1 MADGDAIAATAEP
14 TLAKSRRRRTGKSG
28 RSRHFDILLDVA
40 RRISGTESLDQVLYA
55 LVEMTSNEVGCDRST
70 FFLYDSNTNDLFSR
84 IAQGLRSREIRISAN
99 EGIAGAVYR
108 SGEPII
114 VDDAVQD
121 PRFDSIVDKQTGY
134 TTRNLVCVPLTT
146 VGGEIVGVAQCLNK
160 ESGQFTER
168 DINLLSEVG
177 QVAVPALRSS
187 HYIERMA
194 LAREQ
199 EMQFL
204 NVVTDITSEIDL
216 DVLLHRIMVEV
227 TRILGA
233 ERSTLFLNDEKT
245 NELFSRVAQGEAAP
259 GEKVN
264 EIRLPNNV
272 GIAGAVFSSGK
283 TVNIPHAYADLRFN
297 PAFDRVTGFFTRSI
311 LSTPLT
317 NKSGKVIGV
326 TQALNKV
333 GGPFTQDDESRLK
346 AFTAEVAI
354 ALENAKLFNDVQKMK
369 NYNDSMLLSMADGV
383 ITLNNDRI
391 IVTCNSA
398 GLRIFQCTTAD
409 IIDKKIDEFFI
420 GKNSWIVER
429 LAKVESEQHS
439 DVEMDVEIEVDG
451 KPTAVN
457 LSILPLKTEAE
468 QQLGTMMMIEDIS
481 IEKRVKATMAR
492 YMDPTIAAQMF
503 ESADTDVLG
512 GISRRATI
520 LFSDIRGFTTLTEH
534 LGATGTVAFLNEY
547 FGMMVDVITKYE
559 GMLDKFIGDAIM
571 AAFGLPISHD
581 DDEDRAVQ
589 SAIAMIRECRRW
601 SAERVRAN
609 QLPVDMGIGLNTDMI
624 VSGNIGSAK
633 RMDYTLIGDGVN
645 VASRLESACKA
656 YSARILISDN
666 TYKLLRG
673 TYRIRDVDQVIVKGK
688 TEPVGVYEVLDY
700 HTEETFPHMMDVVN
714 YFNEGIAYYRKR
726 NFEKS
731 IQQFE
736 ETLRRHPADKLSQ
749 TYIDR
754 CRFLIENPPPDDWH
768 GIWEMHEK

>member
-1 MADGDAIAATAEP
+1 MPNGDVVVETARP
-14 TLAKSRRRRTGKSG
+14 VLAPVRQRRNRRTGQ
-28 RSRHFDILLDVA
+28 SRRFEILLDVA
-40 RRISGTESLDQVLYA
+40 RRISGTDSLDQILYA

-70 FFLYDSNTNDLFSR
+70 FFLYDSNSDDLFSR
-84 IAQGLRSREIRISAN
+84 IAQGLRPREIRISAN
-99 EGIAGAVYR
+99 EGIAGAVFQ
-108 SGEPII
+108 SGKPMI
-114 VDDAVQD
+114 VDDAAKD
-121 PRFDSIVDKQTGY
+121 PRFDSVVDTHTGY
-134 TTRNLVCVPLTT
+134 TTRNMVCIPLRT
-146 VGGEIVGVAQCLNK
+146 VSGDIVGVAQCLNK
-160 ESGQFTER
+160 NSGQFTEQ
-168 DINLLSEVG
+168 DIELLTSVGEV
-177 QVAVPALRSS
+177 AIPSLRSS
-187 HYIERMA
+187 HFIERMA

-233 ERSTLFLNDEKT
+233 ERSTLFLNDDKT
-245 NELFSRVAQGEAAP
+245 NELFSRVAQGETTD
-259 GEKVN
+259 EL
-264 EIRLPNNV
+264 RLPNDV
-272 GIAGAVFSSGK
+272 GIAGTVYCTGK

-297 PAFDRVTGFFTRSI
+297 PHFDKVTGFFTRSI
-311 LSTPLT
+311 LCTPLT

-326 TQALNKV
+326 TQALNKN
-333 GGPFTQDDESRLK
+333 GGPFTQEDESRLK

-383 ITLNNDRI
+383 VTLNNECV

-398 GLRIFQCTTAD
+398 GLRIFQCGLAD
-409 IIDKKIDEFFI
+409 ILDKKADAFFT
-420 GKNSWIVER
+420 GKNAWIAER
-429 LAKVESEQHS
+429 LVKVETEQRN
-439 DVEMDVEIEVDG
+439 DVQMDVEIEVAE
-451 KPTAVN
+451 KPVTVN
-457 LSILPLKTEAE
+457 LSILPLKTDTE
-468 QQLGTMMMIEDIS
+468 QHLGTMMMIEDIS
-481 IEKRVKATMAR
+481 TEKRVKATMAR

-503 ESADTDVLG
+503 ENADADVLG
-512 GISRRATI
+512 GVSRRATI

-534 LGATGTVAFLNEY
+534 IGATGTVAFLNEY
-547 FGMMVDVITKYE
+547 FGIMVDVIRKYE

-571 AAFGLPISHD
+571 GAFGMPISHD
-581 DDEDRAVQ
+581 DDEDRAVHA
-589 SAIAMIRECRRW
+589 AIDMIRECRRW
-601 SAERVRAN
+601 SAERVKAG

-633 RMDYTLIGDGVN
+633 QMNYTLIGDGVN

-656 YSARILISDN
+656 YSAHILISDN
-666 TYKLLRG
+666 TYKRLRG

-714 YFNEGIAYYRKR
+714 YFNEGVAYYRKR

-731 IQQFE
+731 INQFE
-736 ETLRRHPADKLSQ
+736 ETLRRHPNDKLSQ

>member
-1 MADGDAIAATAEP
+1 MADGDATAAIT
-14 TLAKSRRRRTGKSG
+14 KSLPVRKRRPQKLPRGRT
-28 RSRHFDILLDVA
+28 SRFNILLDVA

-55 LVEMTSNEVGCDRST
+55 LIEMTSNEIGCDRST
-70 FFLYDSNTNDLFSR
+70 FFLYDPDTNDLFSR
-84 IAQGLRSREIRISAN
+84 VAQGLRSREIRISAN
-99 EGIAGAVYR
+99 DGIAGAVYQ
-108 SGEPII
+108 SGQPI
-114 VDDAVQD
+114 VVNDAAKD
-121 PRFDSIVDKQTGY
+121 SRFDAGVDKQTGY
-134 TTRNLVCVPLTT
+134 VTGTMICVPLKT
-146 VGGEIVGVAQCLNK
+146 VNGDIVGVAQCLNK
-160 ESGQFTER
+160 KAGQFTSHDVE
-168 DINLLSEVG
+168 LLSDLG

-187 HYIERMA
+187 RFIERMA

-216 DVLLHRIMVEV
+216 DVLLNRIMVEV

-245 NELFSRVAQGEAAP
+245 DELFSRVAQGE
-259 GEKVN
+259 KFN
-264 EIRLPNNV
+264 EIRLPSNV
-272 GIAGAVFSSGK
+272 GIAGAVFTTGK
-283 TVNIPHAYADLRFN
+283 TVNIAHAYADLRFN

-311 LSTPLT
+311 LATPLT

-326 TQALNKV
+326 TQALNKI
-333 GGPFTQDDESRLK
+333 GGPFTQEDESRLK

-383 ITLNNDRI
+383 ITLDSERV

-398 GLRIFQCTTAD
+398 GLRIFQCTSAD
-409 IIDKKIDEFFI
+409 IVDQKVDEFFI

-429 LAKVESEQHS
+429 LAKVESEQRN
-439 DVEMDVEIEVDG
+439 DVEMDVEIDVAG

-468 QQLGTMMMIEDIS
+468 QQLGTMIMIEDIS
-481 IEKRVKATMAR
+481 TEKRVKATMAR

-503 ESADTDVLG
+503 ENADTDVLG

-547 FGMMVDVITKYE
+547 FALMVDVITKYE

-601 SAERVRAN
+601 SAQRVKSDL
-609 QLPVDMGIGLNTDMI
+609 LPVDMGIGINTDMI

-666 TYKLLRG
+666 TYKRLRG
-673 TYRIRDVDQVIVKGK
+673 TYRVREVDQVIVKGK

-700 HTEETFPHMMDVVN
+700 HTDETFPNLMDVVN
-714 YFNEGIAYYRKR
+714 YFNDGISHYRR
-726 NFEKS
+726 GDFEKS
-731 IQQFE
+731 IRQFE
-736 ETLRRHPADKLSQ
+736 ATLHRHPGDKLSQ

-754 CRFLIENPPPDDWH
+754 CRLLIENPPPDWS